1 MANTRERTL
10 EILNWRKSTI
20 TAFINSRS
28 FDDDAVVNERQKD
41 KKQCAMYYMEE
52 LEEVLS
58 IVTSSNENSHFSF
71 VSDETFENCGKHA
84 DFCTIEF
91 DSIYFQIKHVTSI
104 TADEVTT
111 SFYIYAFPISKV
123 LL

>member
-1 MANTRERTL
+1 MANTREGTL
-10 EILNWRKSTI
+10 EILNQRKGTI

-28 FDDDAVVNERQKD
+28 FDDDAVVNERQKE
-41 KKQCAMYYMEE
+41 KKNYAMYYLEE

-71 VSDETFENCGKHA
+71 VSDETFENCGKYA

-91 DSIYFQIKHVTSI
+91 DSVHFQIKHVT
-104 TADEVTT
+104 TVTGDGVT
-111 SFYIYAFPISKV
+111 SNFYIYAFPISKV